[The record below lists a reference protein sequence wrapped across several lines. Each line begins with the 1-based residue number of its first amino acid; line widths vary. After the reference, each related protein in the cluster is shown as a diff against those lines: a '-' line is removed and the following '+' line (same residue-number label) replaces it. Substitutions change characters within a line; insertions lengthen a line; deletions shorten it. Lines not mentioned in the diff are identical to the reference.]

1 MKQNMHITYFK
12 PEKQGVYPVNK
23 GYLFAAESDSA
34 EDCGLILYGKDK
46 AKVKIPFSEEG
57 KRGTLYGIRVE
68 DEEGFFTEYNYYH
81 GEQEVTDAYAGSI
94 AGLERFGEITEKPR
108 ETRGVLTGAE
118 FDWEGDKPPGTAYK
132 DTVIYGLNVR
142 GFTMHKSSG
151 VRNKGTFEGV
161 AEKTGYLKELGV
173 TAIELMPAY
182 EFDECL
188 YAYPLPGALDSI
200 SEKHCG
206 KINCWGYQPGFYFAP
221 KASYAVEQPEISF
234 KKMVRTLHKSGIE
247 VMMQFYFPPEL
258 KPAFILEVIK
268 YWVITY
274 HIDGVRVCGFHIPY
288 EMLAQD
294 PVLKETK
301 IRSASFPIEEIYEGK
316 EPVHRNL
323 VMDSYGFRS
332 DMRRFLKGDENLIG
346 QVLFYQKNN
355 PPTNAVVNFMAD
367 YDGFSLYDSV
377 SYERKHNEA
386 NGEDNRDGADNNFTW
401 NCGAEGESRK
411 KAVVSLRMQQM
422 KNALALVFLSQGVPY
437 LFSGDEFAN
446 TRFGNNNAYCQDNDV
461 WYVKWKTNKFG
472 EEIYS
477 FTKELIAFRRQH
489 RLLHMEK
496 ELKVMDSLG
505 CGYPDISYHG
515 TEAWRPDVGYSSR
528 MAGIMLCGSYAEEQE
543 EESVYIACNMH
554 WLSHTLALPKLPK
567 NRKWVLA
574 FSTAPQKE
582 DMFLPEENKVLAE
595 GRSISVYLAKD
606 TEPSDKIKKREKN
619 TDNESMESFE
629 NRYTSQKTGA
639 AGLL

>member
-1 MKQNMHITYFK
+1 
-12 PEKQGVYPVNK
+12 
-23 GYLFAAESDSA
+23 
-34 EDCGLILYGKDK
+34 
-46 AKVKIPFSEEG
+46 
-57 KRGTLYGIRVE
+57 
-68 DEEGFFTEYNYYH
+68 
-81 GEQEVTDAYAGSI
+81 
-94 AGLERFGEITEKPR
+94 
-108 ETRGVLTGAE
+108 
-118 FDWEGDKPPGTAYK
+118 
-132 DTVIYGLNVR
+132 
-142 GFTMHKSSG
+142 
-151 VRNKGTFEGV
+151 
-161 AEKTGYLKELGV
+161 
-173 TAIELMPAY
+173 
-182 EFDECL
+182 
-188 YAYPLPGALDSI
+188 
-200 SEKHCG
+200 
-206 KINCWGYQPGFYFAP
+206 
-221 KASYAVEQPEISF
+221 
-234 KKMVRTLHKSGIE
+234 
-247 VMMQFYFPPEL
+247 
-258 KPAFILEVIK
+258 
-268 YWVITY
+268 
-274 HIDGVRVCGFHIPY
+274 
-288 EMLAQD
+288 
-294 PVLKETK
+294 
-301 IRSASFPIEEIYEGK
+301 
-316 EPVHRNL
+316 
-323 VMDSYGFRS
+323 MDSYGFRS

-574 FSTAPQKE
+574 FSTAPEKE